1 LVISA
6 MAVASLSL
14 AACSADGPIQQGAYA
29 DPLGD
34 AMPNAAPAD
43 HTLRDGLIGGALGY
57 MAGRASQPRPQVV
70 HVYPPSYTPPAY
82 RPACCA
88 RMSRTTTI
96 THSYH
101 H

>member
-1 LVISA
+1 MRKILVISA
-6 MAVASLSL
+6 MALASLSL
-14 AACSADGPIQQGAYA
+14 AACSA